1 MRNSFQTPFAAIFQ
15 NEVLLNAKRIAPYAL
30 MVLFSANA
38 VLWWGWGP
46 AVRLGWATNSDYF
59 IARNLLAFSFLL
71 GLPIFNAVIM
81 GDPVIRDFRTRVD
94 PLIFS
99 KPVNRIQYL
108 LGKFFG
114 SFFVLVCCQAVFP
127 LTLLVLQ
134 AFRTL
139 QMIVLPVRV
148 FSYFKHFFFFL
159 VITHLAL
166 AAFYFTVGTLTRNS
180 KIVYGLAACFYP
192 LFIAY
197 GLLLLKGMAPRWK
210 ILFDPFLL
218 SAGPSNNGFGN
229 SADYLNQYIVS
240 YTPDMIW
247 NRVLLI
253 LATAVCLGFLYLRFT
268 TAERSRKDGQS
279 STLNLSASAETVAYD
294 AESFQEEPLA
304 DAAGSG
310 LYHHSAIVP
319 ARSLPS
325 QGNKTEHKVISSIR
339 TFAAIAYNEVL
350 LNSKRVAP
358 YAMAL
363 LCAGNGLLWWGW
375 GPATGHGFLHCRGAP
390 ALLLLVLTSIHGAH
404 DGRSRDQRF
413 SRRHRPA
420 HFL

>member
-1 MRNSFQTPFAAIFQ
+1 MRNPFQTPFAAIFQ

-46 AVRLGWATNSDYF
+46 AVRLGWATNSDYY

-148 FSYFKHFFFFL
+148 FPYFKHFFFFL

-240 YTPDMIW
+240 YTLDMIW

-253 LATAVCLGFLYLRFT
+253 LATAVCQ
-268 TAERSRKDGQS
+268 DQ
-279 STLNLSASAETVAYD
+279 
-294 AESFQEEPLA
+294 Q
-304 DAAGSG
+304 
-310 LYHHSAIVP
+310 HSVP
-319 ARSLPS
+319 DHVR
-325 QGNKTEHKVISSIR
+325 
-339 TFAAIAYNEVL
+339 
-350 LNSKRVAP
+350 
-358 YAMAL
+358 
-363 LCAGNGLLWWGW
+363 
-375 GPATGHGFLHCRGAP
+375 
-390 ALLLLVLTSIHGAH
+390 
-404 DGRSRDQRF
+404 
-413 SRRHRPA
+413 
-420 HFL
+420 